1 MSQSL
6 HPCPRVWNTGANP
19 EVPRLSPAPFR
30 PNLILIQGENRLR
43 AVPVELYL
51 TALATVDQKKLLLA
65 QEEAPG
71 SEE

>member
-1 MSQSL
+1 M
-6 HPCPRVWNTGANP
+6 GANP
-19 EVPRLSPAPFR
+19 QIPRLSPVPFL

-43 AVPVELYL
+43 AVPVEVYL
-51 TALATVDQKKLLLA
+51 KVLAIVDQKKLLLP

>member
-1 MSQSL
+1 M
-6 HPCPRVWNTGANP
+6 GANP
-19 EVPRLSPAPFR
+19 EVPRLSPAPFW
-30 PNLILIQGENRLR
+30 PNLILIQGENRLG

-51 TALATVDQKKLLLA
+51 RALATVGQKKLLLA

>member
-1 MSQSL
+1 M
-6 HPCPRVWNTGANP
+6 GANP
-19 EVPRLSPAPFR
+19 EVPRLSPAPFWS
-30 PNLILIQGENRLR
+30 NLILIQGENRLR